1 MDSRSEVIA
10 LVGATGTG
18 KTGVALALA
27 ADWGAEI
34 VNCDSRQVY
43 RGLDIGSAK
52 PSAAEQAAA
61 PHHLFDVVDPDEV
74 FDAARSAALAR
85 AAIAGIQARG
95 RRVLV
100 VGGSGLYLRALR
112 RGLVPGP
119 PRDAALRAEFEALE
133 AAAPGA
139 LHARLLAVDPPT
151 AARLPAGDRVRL
163 VRALEV
169 LALTGRPLSV
179 WQAEHRSAADVLPMR
194 VVALGLERRALQA
207 RLDGRCA
214 RMLDDGLLDEIRAL
228 WGRGYGPALPAL
240 RSIGYREMG
249 AHLRGALT
257 RDEALAAMRLATRQF
272 AKRQGTWFRAE
283 PGVEWLA
290 ADVALAALR

>member
-74 FDAARSAALAR
+74 FDAARYAALAR

-112 RGLVPGP
+112 RGLFPGP

>member
-1 MDSRSEVIA
+1 MAAGEVVA
-10 LVGATGTG
+10 LVGPTGTG

-27 ADWGAEI
+27 ARWGAEI

-52 PSAAEQAAA
+52 PSAAEQAAT
-61 PHHLFDVVDPDEV
+61 PHHLFDVVDPDVV
-74 FDAARSAALAR
+74 FDAARYAALAR
-85 AAIAGIQARG
+85 AAIADIQARG

-112 RGLVPGP
+112 RGLFPGP
-119 PRDAALRAEFEALE
+119 PRDAALRAELEATE

-139 LHARLLAVDPPT
+139 LHARLAAVDPPA

-179 WQAEHRSAADVLPMR
+179 WQAEHRAAADLLPMR
-194 VVALGLERRALQA
+194 VVALRLERGALQA
-207 RLDGRCA
+207 RLDARCA
-214 RMLDDGLLDEIRAL
+214 RMLDDGLLDEIRGL
-228 WGRGYGPALPAL
+228 WGRGFGPALPAL

-249 AHLRGALT
+249 AYRRGTVTPEA
-257 RDEALAAMRLATRQF
+257 ALAAMRLATRQF
-272 AKRQGTWFRAE
+272 AKRQGTWFRGE

-290 ADVALAALR
+290 ADAALTTLS

>member
-74 FDAARSAALAR
+74 FDAARYAALAR

-112 RGLVPGP
+112 RGLFPGP

-151 AARLPAGDRVRL
+151 AARLPVGDRVRL